1 MLCIPECVQE
11 VEKFVQVQEPQIELA
26 VTGEGKYQFR
36 SQYKHLKKTKEQWI
50 KMSPDERQRHLN
62 RVSSQKVNAPV
73 VDGAKSVNNQ
83 RRQTASK
90 ERIYLFITVEESRL
104 LDYISL
110 FALRNMWEKASY
122 LLNEEGSISKPLGK
136 FYSDENA
143 RQSQRVQPT
152 LAPFCLPAQNGKSEL
167 RQLRFI

>member
-1 MLCIPECVQE
+1 
-11 VEKFVQVQEPQIELA
+11 
-26 VTGEGKYQFR
+26 
-36 SQYKHLKKTKEQWI
+36 
-50 KMSPDERQRHLN
+50 MSPDERQRHLN

-90 ERIYLFITVEESRL
+90 ERIHLFITVEESRL

-122 LLNEEGSISKPLGK
+122 LLNEDGSISKPLEK
-136 FYSDENA
+136 YYSDENA